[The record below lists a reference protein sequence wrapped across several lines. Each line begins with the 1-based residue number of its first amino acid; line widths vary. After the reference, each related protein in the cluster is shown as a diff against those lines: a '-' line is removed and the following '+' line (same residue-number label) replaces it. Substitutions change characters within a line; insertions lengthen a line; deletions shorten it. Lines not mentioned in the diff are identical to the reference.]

1 MRPSLREAWS
11 LLIVRC
17 EFIVGGG
24 RWMGLIRRGRV
35 YSLSRRV
42 GVNSSRQFASTAVQ
56 RWWEYE
62 VVVEAGCAGERR

>member
-35 YSLSRRV
+35 YSLSL
-42 GVNSSRQFASTAVQ
+42 GA
-56 RWWEYE
+56 WE
-62 VVVEAGCAGERR
+62 